1 MRTGVK
7 VSVVSGALVVLLGG
21 GGYGAYNLVH
31 AVTSGTADENSA
43 EAVAKRLDTPLTAKD
58 VRETGEKFL
67 RTWGAGRLTAAA
79 ALTSQPAPAG
89 VALQGVRDKAHV
101 SEVTL
106 TPGTAAGT
114 TLPYHVKLAVRGKS
128 LAYDTELKVVRSEAT
143 GQPVVKWTPALVH
156 PRMRDGDLLVTGDAD
171 APPVTLVDHDGKTL
185 DAGTY
190 PSLAPILAQLRER
203 YGEQAGG
210 SGAVELMIKH
220 SDDTPDTTLLTLE
233 KGKPGRVPTTLS
245 AGVQAAAEKAVAAY
259 ANASVVVER
268 AGTGEILAVANHRDD
283 QFNAAFQGTVAPGS
297 TMKMI
302 TAAMLI
308 DKGLTSANGPAPC
321 PDTALSGGQTVHN
334 LTGMKADPGATLQR
348 AFAISCN
355 TSFVSFAPKLQP
367 GDLGAEASEK
377 FGLGRDNW
385 KTGIASAD
393 GKVPVAEGDD
403 KGVSLIGQGKVQ
415 LNPLNL
421 ASVVATIRD
430 GAFHQPV
437 LVPASFDKRP
447 LATAAGLSPNT
458 AAQLRQM
465 MNLTATSGTAATAMS
480 GLGPDIG
487 AKTGSAEVD
496 GQTQSNSWFA
506 GYRGQFTAAA
516 YAEQGGHGGDVAGP
530 IVAEVLRATG

>member
-1 MRTGVK
+1 MRAGVK
-7 VSVVSGALVVLLGG
+7 VSLVSGALVALIGG

-31 AVTSGTADENSA
+31 AVTSGTANENSA
-43 EAVAKRLDTPLTAKD
+43 EAVAKRLDTPLTARD

-67 RTWGAGRLTAAA
+67 RAWGAGRVTAAA
-79 ALTSQPAPAG
+79 ALTSQSAPAG

-101 SEVTL
+101 TKVAL
-106 TPGTAAGT
+106 TPGTATDTG
-114 TLPYHVKLAVRGKS
+114 LPYRVKLTVRGKTLS
-128 LAYDTELKVVRSEAT
+128 YDTRLSVVRSETT
-143 GQPVVKWTPALVH
+143 GRPVVKWAPSLVH
-156 PRMRDGDLLVTGDAD
+156 PKMRDGDLLVSGDAD
-171 APPVTLVDHDGKTL
+171 APPVELTDRDGKVL
-185 DAGTY
+185 DVAAY
-190 PSLAPILAQLRER
+190 PSLGPILAQLRER

-210 SGAVELMIKH
+210 SGAVELMIRH
-220 SDDTPDTTLLTLE
+220 PDDAPDTTLLTLE
-233 KGKPGRVPTTLS
+233 QGKPGRVPTTLS
-245 AGVQAAAEKAVAAY
+245 AGAQAAAEKAVARY
-259 ANASVVVER
+259 SNASVVVER
-268 AGTGEILAVANHRDD
+268 AGTGEVLAVANHRGD

-302 TAAMLI
+302 TASLLI
-308 DKGLTSANGPAPC
+308 DKGLTRADGPAPC

-334 LTGMKADPGATLQR
+334 LTGMKADPGATLTR

-355 TSFVSFAPKLQP
+355 TSFVSFAPRLGP

-393 GKVPVAEGDD
+393 GTVPVAEGDD

-421 ASVVATIRD
+421 ASVVATIRT
-430 GAFHQPV
+430 GAFRQPV

-447 LATAAGLSPNT
+447 LATAAGLSAGT

-465 MNLTATSGTAATAMS
+465 MNVTATSGTGAAAMS

-496 GQTQSNSWFA
+496 GQAQSNSWFA
-506 GYRGQFTAAA
+506 GYRGEVTAAA

-530 IVAEVLRATG
+530 IVAAVLRAAG